1 MAEMMVLVDTAVTV
15 PVNIAPLIDD
25 TDFKSREVALTY
37 DQAGMDLV
45 WNFQTAAGVTSQTA
59 VTPTTAGDYDW
70 THSGDGMY
78 KIEIPASGGASIDN
92 DTEGFGWFTGFCT
105 GVLPWRGPIIQFS
118 PANVVNGL
126 VTGTDKL
133 QVDAVEISS
142 DSGAADNLELDYDGT
157 GYAKANSTIG
167 TCTTNT
173 DLVTAAA
180 VRTEMDSNSTQLAAI
195 VLDTGTTLDNH
206 LTDIKGTA
214 FVKDTHSL
222 IDIKTETALV
232 VADTNELQTDWTNGG
247 RLDLLLDQ
255 VITDIAALNNLSTG
269 DIDTQLAAIG
279 LDHLVGAA
287 VVGTDVV
294 DNSIIAQMVSK
305 SATADWDDFVNT
317 TDSLQANRDKL
328 TDIET
333 DSGEIGAAGAGLTN
347 INLPNQTMD
356 IVGDITGNLSG
367 SVGSVTGAVGSVT
380 GAVGSVTGNVGGDVQ
395 GNVDG
400 SVASVTGNV
409 GGNVTGTVG
418 ELAAQA
424 KADVNAEVSDVLKVD
439 TISELGVGIP
449 ATTPT
454 FEDALML
461 LYMALRNKLDV
472 TSGFKEVHNNA
483 GTVITKKAL
492 SDDGTTYSEA
502 KAESG

>member
-1 MAEMMVLVDTAVTV
+1 
-15 PVNIAPLIDD
+15 
-25 TDFKSREVALTY
+25 
-37 DQAGMDLV
+37 
-45 WNFQTAAGVTSQTA
+45 
-59 VTPTTAGDYDW
+59 
-70 THSGDGMY
+70 MY

-118 PANVVNGL
+118 PAHVVNGL
-126 VTGTDKL
+126 VTGTDNL
-133 QVDAVEISS
+133 QVDAIQISG
-142 DSGAADNLELDYDGT
+142 DATAANNLKLDYDGT
-157 GYAKANSTIG
+157 GYAKTNSTIG
-167 TCTTNT
+167 TCTTLTGHTKQTGDNYARLGAPAGASVSA
-173 DLVTAAA
+173 DVAA
-180 VRTEMDSNSTQLAAI
+180 VKA
-195 VLDTGTTLDNH
+195 
-206 LTDIKGTA
+206 
-214 FVKDTHSL
+214 
-222 IDIKTETALV
+222 ETALI
-232 VADTNELQTDWTNGG
+232 VADTNELQTDDVPG
-247 RLDLLLDQ
+247 L
-255 VITDIAALNNLSTG
+255 IAALNDLGTG

-287 VVGTDVV
+287 VVGADVV
-294 DNSIIAQMVSK
+294 DNSIIAKMVSK

-317 TDSLQANRDKL
+317 TDSLQAARDKL

-333 DSGEIGAAGAGLTN
+333 DTGEIGAAGAGLTN

-356 IVGDITGNLSG
+356 IVGNITGNLSG

-380 GAVGSVTGNVGGDVQ
+380 GAVGSVTGNVGGNVVGDVQ

-400 SVASVTGNV
+400 SVASVTGAVGSVTGAVGSVTGNVGGNVVGSVGSVTGAVGSVTGNV

-418 ELAAQA
+418 GLAAQA
-424 KADVNAEVSDVLKVD
+424 KTDVNTEVSDVLKTD

-449 ATTPT
+449 SATPT

>member
-333 DSGEIGAAGAGLTN
+333 DTGEIGAAGAGLTN

>member
-59 VTPTTAGDYDW
+59 VTPTTSGDYDW

-333 DSGEIGAAGAGLTN
+333 DTGEIGAAGAGLTN

-461 LYMALRNKLDV
+461 LYMALRN
-472 TSGFKEVHNNA
+472 
-483 GTVITKKAL
+483 
-492 SDDGTTYSEA
+492 
-502 KAESG
+502 